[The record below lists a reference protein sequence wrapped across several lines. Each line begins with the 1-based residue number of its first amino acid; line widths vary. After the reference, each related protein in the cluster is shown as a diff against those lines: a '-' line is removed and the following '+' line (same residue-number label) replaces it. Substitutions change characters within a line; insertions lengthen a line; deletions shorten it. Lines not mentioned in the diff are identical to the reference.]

1 MNRQRPTLAAVP
13 AKLGLPVI
21 VVAFLLAIA
30 APVLADQP
38 LAGSATTTGDTTSST
53 VETVKTT
60 LPAAP
65 APGASTEA
73 LLDTD
78 AAPPVLGPATA
89 SGRLPTR
96 GPQIQ
101 LAPPPPSP
109 FDPPAD
115 GGNGR
120 RVVYSKSQQT
130 VWAYDET
137 NTIIKMHRVS
147 GRQDPNDPTPGS
159 YRVWSRSLR
168 TFSINNPSI
177 TWGHMVRFAKGDRGG
192 NIGFHDIPYQYGRPV
207 QTIDQL
213 GQALSGGCVRQ
224 AYEDAVWMWNWAQ
237 LGTVV
242 IVTP

>member
-1 MNRQRPTLAAVP
+1 M
-13 AKLGLPVI
+13 VI
-21 VVAFLLAIA
+21 ACLLIVAT
-30 APVLADQP
+30 PVLAQTPAPDTTVAETSVP
-38 LAGSATTTGDTTSST
+38 TTTISTTGDPALPLTSQ
-53 VETVKTT
+53 
-60 LPAAP
+60 
-65 APGASTEA
+65 PGAIT
-73 LLDTD
+73 
-78 AAPPVLGPATA
+78 GPASTPGA
-89 SGRLPTR
+89 LPTR
-96 GPQIQ
+96 GPQVQ
-101 LAPPPPSP
+101 LTPPPPSP
-109 FDPPAD
+109 FDPTVD

>member
-1 MNRQRPTLAAVP
+1 MPT
-13 AKLGLPVI
+13 KLGLPGIVI
-21 VVAFLLAIA
+21 ACLLTVA
-30 APVLADQP
+30 APVLADDSAP
-38 LAGSATTTGDTTSST
+38 APSSTTATTASVASPTSIVSTTEPADEAPTSST
-53 VETVKTT
+53 IAEA
-60 LPAAP
+60 LDGAAP
-65 APGASTEA
+65 RSII
-73 LLDTD
+73 D
-78 AAPPVLGPATA
+78 GPATVT
-89 SGRLPTR
+89 GTGTGDLPVR
-96 GPQIQ
+96 GPRVQ
-101 LAPPPPSP
+101 LATPPPGP

-120 RVVYSKSQQT
+120 RIVYSKSQQT

-147 GRQDPNDPTPGS
+147 GRQDPNDPTPGT
-159 YRVWSRSLR
+159 YQVWSRSLR

-177 TWGHMVRFAKGDRGG
+177 TWGYMVRFAKGDRGG

-207 QTIDQL
+207 QTTDQL

-224 AYEDAVWMWNWAQ
+224 APEDAVWMWNWAQ

>member
-1 MNRQRPTLAAVP
+1 MAARPPTLAAVP
-13 AKLGLPVI
+13 AKWGLPVI

-30 APVLADQP
+30 PPVLADGT
-38 LAGSATTTGDTTSST
+38 LAGSATTTEGTTSTT
-53 VETVKTT
+53 VETTV
-60 LPAAP
+60 PAAP
-65 APGASTEA
+65 APGVSTDARLEA
-73 LLDTD
+73 D
-78 AAPPVLGPATA
+78 AAPPVLGPATV
-89 SGRLPTR
+89 SGRIPTR
-96 GPQIQ
+96 GPQVQ

-130 VWAYDET
+130 VWAYDES
-137 NTIIKMHRVS
+137 NTIIKTHRVS
-147 GRQDPNDPTPGS
+147 GRQDPNDPTPGT

-207 QTIDQL
+207 QTTDQL

>member
-1 MNRQRPTLAAVP
+1 MPSQPSTLAAVP
-13 AKLGLPVI
+13 AKWGLPVI

-30 APVLADQP
+30 APVLAESP
-38 LAGSATTTGDTTSST
+38 LAGSATIPEDPASTT
-53 VETVKTT
+53 VETT
-60 LPAAP
+60 LPAAS
-65 APGASTEA
+65 APGVSTDARLEA
-73 LLDTD
+73 D

-89 SGRLPTR
+89 SGRTPTR
-96 GPQIQ
+96 GPQVQ

-130 VWAYDET
+130 VWAYDES